1 MPRLSKAEW
10 ITLVAVLLLP
20 LISMMVVPFYDTS
33 EPRYAEIARIM
44 VQSGD
49 WITPWF
55 SPGVPFWG
63 KPPLSFWAQALSM
76 KAFGFTEF
84 AGRFP
89 SWICLLLTNAILLA
103 GLRSLRGPRVALWT
117 AIVYS
122 TCALAYIS
130 SGAVLTDPF
139 LALGTTLSLV
149 SFAMAVQDR
158 SLSSKISGDQ
168 ERGGP
173 AGTTH
178 KRGSRWWQYGFFVGL
193 TIGLLAKGP
202 LAAVLICAPILVWH
216 LLNRK
221 TSSLGA
227 SLPWVTGLL
236 LTVALS
242 LPWYVLAEIKTP
254 GFLDYFIV
262 GEHFRRFLDPGWAG
276 DLYGSAHKRVYG
288 TIWIY
293 WLQASFPWGVV
304 MLATLVGAL
313 RSSRM
318 RSAIR
323 AVAEDPLFGYWLA
336 SALFTPL
343 FFTFSANIL
352 WTYLLPSLAG
362 FSVLT
367 AMLALQVRKRFSF
380 PEGKLLSGAAIVPVV
395 GLVFSAIVWINPDLR
410 NTERG
415 LVRYVIQ
422 RNEPATPLLYLSKP
436 PFSAQFYSGGRVR
449 GVEEGDLRQALDCG
463 APFYLAVPKEQQK
476 TIASMLNKSPDQI
489 FSNKR
494 YFLVKI
500 PAASAVALPLQ
511 QSGCLQIRNELR
523 GSNRVHS
530 TAPASSAVAKRSVG
544 SSLTLVVD
552 QNDQSP

>member
-1 MPRLSKAEW
+1 MPRLSKAAW
-10 ITLVAVLLLP
+10 IMLVAVLLLP
-20 LISMMVVPFYDTS
+20 LISMTVVPFYDTS

-122 TCALAYIS
+122 SCALAYIS

-149 SFAMAVQDR
+149 SFAMVVQGR
-158 SLSSKISGDQ
+158 SLSLKISGDQ
-168 ERGGP
+168 QRGEQT
-173 AGTTH
+173 GTMH
-178 KRGSRWWQYGFFVGL
+178 KRGFRWWQYGFFVGL
-193 TIGLLAKGP
+193 AIGLLAKGP
-202 LAAVLICAPILVWH
+202 LAAVLICAPILIWY

-221 TSSLGA
+221 TSSLAA
-227 SLPWVTGLL
+227 SLPWGKGLL
-236 LTVALS
+236 LTAALS

-262 GEHFRRFLDPGWAG
+262 GEHFRRFLNPGWAG

-293 WLQASFPWGVV
+293 WLLASFPWGVV
-304 MLATLVGAL
+304 MLATIVGAL

-323 AVAEDPLFGYWLA
+323 TVAEDPLFGYWLA
-336 SALFTPL
+336 SALFAPL

-367 AMLALQVRKRFSF
+367 AMLALQVHKRFSF
-380 PEGKLLSGAAIVPVV
+380 PEGKLLSGAVIVPVV
-395 GLVFSAIVWINPDLR
+395 GLVFSAIVWINPGLG

-422 RNEPATPLLYLSKP
+422 RNEPAIPLLYLSEP
-436 PFSAQFYSGGRVR
+436 PFSAQFYSGGRARRVD
-449 GVEEGDLRQALDCG
+449 ESELKQAIDCG
-463 APFYLAVPKEQQK
+463 APFYLAIPKKQQT
-476 TIASMLNKSPDQI
+476 TIAAILNKPPSQI
-489 FSNKR
+489 FSNR
-494 YFLVKI
+494 GYFLVRI
-500 PAASAVALPLQ
+500 PAAGARAVPRQ
-511 QSGCLQIRNELR
+511 QSGCPQIGDEPR
-523 GSNRVHS
+523 GSSRAHS
-530 TAPASSAVAKRSVG
+530 VWRP
-544 SSLTLVVD
+544 D
-552 QNDQSP
+552 

>member
-1 MPRLSKAEW
+1 MPPLSKAAW
-10 ITLVAVLLLP
+10 LTLVAVLLLP
-20 LISMMVVPFYDTS
+20 VISMTVVPFYDTS

-55 SPGVPFWG
+55 NPGVPFWG

-89 SWICLLLTNAILLA
+89 SWICLLLTNAILFK
-103 GLRSLRGPRVALWT
+103 GLRSLLGPRVALWT

-122 TCALAYIS
+122 SCTLAYMS
-130 SGAVLTDPF
+130 SAAVLTDPF

-149 SFAMAVQDR
+149 SFAMVAQDR
-158 SLSSKISGDQ
+158 NVSTKVTGDQ
-168 ERGGP
+168 QQGEP
-173 AGTTH
+173 AGMMPN
-178 KRGSRWWQYGFFVGL
+178 SRSLWWQYGFFVGL

-202 LAAVLICAPILVWH
+202 LAAVLICAPVFVWYV
-216 LLNRK
+216 LNLK
-221 TSSLGA
+221 TSSRSA
-227 SLPWVTGLL
+227 SLPWGKGLI
-236 LTVALS
+236 LTAALS

-288 TIWIY
+288 TVWIY
-293 WLQASFPWGVV
+293 WFEASFPWGVV
-304 MLATLVGAL
+304 MLAMLVGAV
-313 RSSRM
+313 RSLRM

-323 AVAEDPLFGYWLA
+323 AVAQEPLFGYWLT

-367 AMLALQVRKRFSF
+367 AILAFQVHKRFSF

-395 GLVFSAIVWINPDLR
+395 GLIFSGIVWMNPDLR

-415 LVRYVIQ
+415 MVRYVMQ
-422 RNEPATPLLYLSKP
+422 HDEPAIPLLYLSKP

-449 GVEEGDLRQALDCG
+449 GVEKSELKETIACG
-463 APFYLAVPKEQQK
+463 VPFYLAIPKEQQK
-476 TIASMLNKSPDQI
+476 AIAETLDESLRPI
-489 FSNKR
+489 LSNKR
-494 YFLVKI
+494 YILVKI
-500 PAASAVALPLQ
+500 AAQSASMA
-511 QSGCLQIRNELR
+511 
-523 GSNRVHS
+523 
-530 TAPASSAVAKRSVG
+530 RSVNCAT
-544 SSLTLVVD
+544 SAATPLRSLYRSVR
-552 QNDQSP
+552 